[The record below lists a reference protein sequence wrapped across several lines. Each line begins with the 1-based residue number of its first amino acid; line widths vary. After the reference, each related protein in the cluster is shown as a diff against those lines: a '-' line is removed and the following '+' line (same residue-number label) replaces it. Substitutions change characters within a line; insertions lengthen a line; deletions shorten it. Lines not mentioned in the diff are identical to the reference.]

1 MSPRSPRASAAA
13 ITSTSELHDGPSLKL
28 PSASATAGA
37 ATCAR
42 DALALRRRLYSP
54 VDRHEDDGPVWLVP
68 ADEPRAAQRVERMT
82 TPTTKL
88 MAAPAAWD
96 FLSYLTSSAI
106 SQRVVV
112 QLMRTWRAIQALAA
126 QVVVLPVVCVTVCGL
141 LGVLAGLECVEAV
154 QRRRPTTSF
163 ARLMLLPLCWAVTSQ
178 RERPTAIE
186 RDPSFA
192 GQPGRRVTWSR
203 QPDQASKQTNSNAA
217 AASRPLKRQ
226 KSSLQGETSAGN
238 ASSSSSMQQGVAG
251 GGVPRSQIA
260 LQQRAAVLLPPL
272 AKRRVFIWDL
282 DETLLLFASL
292 YTGSFARTHQKEI
305 ATGVVLGQQMMT
317 FLIAMLERH
326 FFFDDLHDADIDHIT
341 SLHEADDEDTASTTT
356 TSSSSSN
363 EAETPA
369 KPSAEELKLRYAH
382 IRAIYERL
390 SAVDFLDDRE
400 SEWFAIREALV
411 ASIDHF
417 STGWLG
423 EARQIL
429 QMIARE
435 SESSSGGGDLNVLV
449 TNTQLAPAL
458 CKCLIYQLDSF
469 FPIELV
475 YSSSKLHKRR
485 CFEAIMQKHAGP
497 NVEFIAIGDGAEE
510 EHVSRELGIAFHR
523 VGSLADLKQLR
534 YKLQLVQ
541 PPFPSIVRPE
551 AVAALAQ
558 QQQQSDSDSR
568 WATTSEC

>member
-1 MSPRSPRASAAA
+1 MSPWSPRGPASAV
-13 ITSTSELHDGPSLKL
+13 TNECETHDGPSLKL
-28 PSASATAGA
+28 PASASTSATDGA

-42 DALALRRRLYSP
+42 DALALRRRLYTL
-54 VDRHEDDGPVWLVP
+54 HADDDPVWLVP
-68 ADEPRAAQRVERMT
+68 ADEPRTAQRVEMVT
-82 TPTTKL
+82 TPTTKI
-88 MAAPAAWD
+88 MGAPTAWD
-96 FLSYLTSSAI
+96 FLSYLTISAI

-163 ARLMLLPLCWAVTSQ
+163 ARLMLLPLCWAVTAQ

-186 RDPSFA
+186 RDPNFT
-192 GQPGRRVTWSR
+192 GRRVTWSR
-203 QPDQASKQTNSNAA
+203 QPDQASKQTTSNA

-226 KSSLQGETSAGN
+226 KSSIQGETRSI
-238 ASSSSSMQQGVAG
+238 ASGSSMQQGLAG
-251 GGVPRSQIA
+251 GVSRAQIS
-260 LQQRAAVLLPPL
+260 LQQRTAALLPP

-292 YTGSFARTHQKEI
+292 YTGSFAQTHQKEI

-341 SLHEADDEDTASTTT
+341 SLHEAEDEDTASISTT
-356 TSSSSSN
+356 SSSSN
-363 EAETPA
+363 EAETPT
-369 KPSAEELKLRYAH
+369 KSNAEELKLRYAH
-382 IRAIYERL
+382 IRAVYERL

-417 STGWLG
+417 STGWLA

-429 QMIARE
+429 QLIARE
-435 SESSSGGGDLNVLV
+435 GESSSGDLNVLV

-497 NVEFIAIGDGAEE
+497 NIEFIAIGDGAEE

-523 VGSLADLKQLR
+523 IGSLADLKQLR

-541 PPFPSIVRPE
+541 SPVPSIVCPE
-551 AVAALAQ
+551 PVAALAQ
-558 QQQQSDSDSR
+558 QQQPNNDSR